1 MKRLILAVM
10 VSLLSLL
17 PSMSKVVKLVDFGD
31 KWLGKKITFT
41 DDELSTVDSLI
52 LRGNIESY
60 NFKNLKEIISKGRL
74 TGIDMSEALFSD
86 MYIPEYA
93 FCPSVEESSSG
104 VRTNLQYIT
113 LPKNLEFI
121 NAHAFEKTNLRYIK
135 IPSTVIS
142 IGENAFKDCD
152 SLKRIDVS
160 NRYLNGDGMVA
171 SDAFSGIPVDVV
183 VNIPVGTYT
192 AYAANAAWSRL
203 GSLKENSDVYR
214 VKNITV
220 SGKSLESMLGNE
232 AMYIDSLFVEGTITA
247 EDFHLI
253 RRCVA
258 EGNLS
263 SVDLSGCEIEGGEFP
278 SWGVEYKD
286 GDKRYYPYRLRQ
298 FKFPK
303 NVESIIG
310 DMFINATLV
319 NFVIPNTIKTVGSF
333 AFCECRF
340 IGPVRISEGVKDIE
354 DNAFSGTHARYGKY
368 DRIVYLPST
377 LESVGYGALCFRDDY
392 GYSIYCNRMTPPGYI
407 GKDTGNPFSPELN
420 MEKPSVRYD
429 WNLYVPVGAKEK
441 YQADG
446 TWKWFENI
454 IETSELSGQ
463 GAGIEGIRTE
473 TTGNG
478 SATCIYTLD
487 GRRIATGAG
496 ISSLPHGMFIV
507 NGKKVVK

>member
-10 VSLLSLL
+10 ASLLSLL
-17 PSMSKVVKLVDFGD
+17 PSMSKIVKLVDFGD

-41 DDELSTVDSLI
+41 EDELSTVDSLI
-52 LRGNIESY
+52 LRGYIESY

-93 FCPSVEESSSG
+93 FCPAVEESSSS

-160 NRYLNGDGMVA
+160 NRYLNGD
-171 SDAFSGIPVDVV
+171 
-183 VNIPVGTYT
+183 
-192 AYAANAAWSRL
+192 AAWSRL

-278 SWGVEYKD
+278 LWGFEYKN
-286 GDKRYYPYRLRQ
+286 GDKIYTPYRLRQ

-319 NFVIPNTIKTVGSF
+319 DFVIPNTIKTVGSF

-407 GKDTGNPFSPELN
+407 GKDTGNPFSPLLD
-420 MEKPSVRYD
+420 MEEPLVLYG

-441 YQADG
+441 YQADEK
-446 TWKWFENI
+446 WKWFENI
-454 IETSELSGQ
+454 IETPELNGQ

-478 SATCIYTLD
+478 SATRIYTLD

-496 ISSLPHGMFIV
+496 ISSLPHGMYIV

>member
-1 MKRLILAVM
+1 MKRMILAVM
-10 VSLLSLL
+10 ALFLSLL
-17 PSMSKVVKLVDFGD
+17 PSMSKIVKLVNFGD
-31 KWLGKKITFT
+31 DWVGKNITFT

-52 LRGNIESY
+52 LRGNIDSS
-60 NFKNLKEIISKGRL
+60 NFKNLKEIIAKGRL

-93 FCPSVEESSSG
+93 FCPEGEQASSS

-135 IPSTVIS
+135 IPSTVIY
-142 IGENAFKDCD
+142 IGEYAFKDCD
-152 SLKRIDVS
+152 CLKRIDVS
-160 NRYLNGDGMVA
+160 NRYLNGEGMVA
-171 SDAFSGIPVDVV
+171 SDAFSGISDDVA

-192 AYAANAAWSRL
+192 AYVANAAWSRF

-214 VKNITV
+214 VKSVTV
-220 SGKSLESMLGNE
+220 SGKSLESLLGTE

-278 SWGVEYKD
+278 SWGFVYKN
-286 GDKRYYPYRLRQ
+286 GDKKYSPYRLRQ

-310 DMFINATLV
+310 DMFSNATLV
-319 NFVIPNTIKTVGSF
+319 DFVIPNTVKTVGSF
-333 AFCECRF
+333 AFYGCRF
-340 IGPVRISEGVKDIE
+340 IGPIHISEGVKSIE
-354 DNAFSGTHARYGKY
+354 NNSFSGTHARYGKY

-377 LESVGYGALCFRDDY
+377 LESVGYGTLCFIDDF
-392 GYSIYCNRMTPPGYI
+392 GYSIYCNRMTPPGYV
-407 GKDTGNPFSPELN
+407 GKDTGNPFSPLLD
-420 MEKPSVRYD
+420 MEEPLVLYG

-441 YQADG
+441 YQADEK
-446 TWKWFENI
+446 WKWFENI
-454 IETSELSGQ
+454 IETPELNGQ

-473 TTGNG
+473 TTDNG
-478 SATCIYTLD
+478 SATRIYTLD

-496 ISSLPHGMFIV
+496 ISSLPHGMYIV